1 MLFLAL
7 ENKQDS
13 SETDTFLLPIPDFI
27 RCIGNF
33 AYAFAFCR
41 LIALD
46 QLRHI
51 FNPFLNDTPYHTSV
65 GISSDFAKVRKK
77 SHTEVHTLFLIPAV
91 IRLHGTIGF
100 QSVSLFLPLDPGF
113 QLGVDLRIQFHPPV
127 LTV

>member
-7 ENKQDS
+7 EDKQDS
-13 SETDTFLLPIPDFI
+13 SETNTFLSPIPDFI
-27 RCIGNF
+27 QCIGNF

-65 GISSDFAKVRKK
+65 GISSDFAKSKEKV
-77 SHTEVHTLFLIPAV
+77 TY
-91 IRLHGTIGF
+91 
-100 QSVSLFLPLDPGF
+100 
-113 QLGVDLRIQFHPPV
+113 
-127 LTV
+127 